1 MPWKNGGGTT
11 LELAVDPPGAIL
23 ETGFRWR
30 LSSAD
35 VAASGPFSA
44 FPGLERW
51 LLLLGGAGFDIDF
64 GPHGRAELTEPFL
77 PIHFPGDWPAVA
89 TLVGGPSRDFNLM
102 VDPRRCR
109 ARLETLRLEAS
120 LALPLRAATT
130 LLFVARG
137 TVSVPAWNLHLGH
150 RHLLRVERGH
160 GALSVA
166 PGLAGAVL
174 VRMDLDPV

>member
-11 LELAVDPPGAIL
+11 LELAVDPPGATL

-51 LLLLGGAGFDIDF
+51 LLLLAGAGFHIDF

-77 PIHFPGDWPAVA
+77 PIHFSGDWPAVA
-89 TLVGGPSRDFNLM
+89 TLAGGPSQDFNLM

-120 LALPLRAATT
+120 LALPLQAATT

-150 RHLLRVERGH
+150 RHLLRVERGR

-174 VRMDLDPV
+174 VRMDLDPA